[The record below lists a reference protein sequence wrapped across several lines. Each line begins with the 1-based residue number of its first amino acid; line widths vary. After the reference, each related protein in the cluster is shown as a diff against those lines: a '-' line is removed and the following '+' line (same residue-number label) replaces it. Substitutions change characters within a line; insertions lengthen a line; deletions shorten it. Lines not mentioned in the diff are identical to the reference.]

1 MAALRPTL
9 AAARALRA
17 PSSLASAAPLVS
29 APPAGSARSHYTQAH
44 ALQVLASHWSPAVPR
59 APKGNDIVCASAR
72 GNYVTDVSGRR
83 YLDFQ
88 QGIGVGNTGH
98 SHPRVVEAITRQ
110 IQDGIHLQQNCM
122 ISQPTV
128 ALCEKL
134 LEVAPKGLTRFFF
147 NCALGPGACACWRRA
162 LRRRTLTLAARARP
176 PLATHTQTHTLQA
189 RAQRRWSLPSSWRAT
204 RLASRTS

>member
-1 MAALRPTL
+1 MASRPSH
-9 AAARALRA
+9 AAARALRT
-17 PSSLASAAPLVS
+17 
-29 APPAGSARSHYTQAH
+29 RSHYTQAH
-44 ALQVLASHWSPAVPR
+44 ALRVLGDHFSPAVPR

-98 SHPRVVEAITRQ
+98 AHPRVVEAITRQ

-134 LEVAPKGLTRFFF
+134 LEVAPAGLTRFFF
-147 NCALGPGACACWRRA
+147 NCSLGGCGKQLQLWRRRLGLCSGLPLNTWPNPPPTPTSAPQQA
-162 LRRRTLTLAARARP
+162 L
-176 PLATHTQTHTLQA
+176 
-189 RAQRRWSLPSSWRAT
+189 AQRR
-204 RLASRTS
+204 